1 MNQTFDNWWAHV
13 VAALAEDG
21 YEREAEKYKEISE
34 HAYKAGRLA
43 EREEIA
49 QMFDAE
55 HEKRQGV
62 DNFAQC
68 AAVAIRSRK

>member
-1 MNQTFDNWWAHV
+1 MKFEELWGDPNSVRYLESRKTM
-13 VAALAEDG
+13 ALLWFE
-21 YEREAEKYKEISE
+21 
-34 HAYKAGRLA
+34 AGRKA

-62 DNFAQC
+62 DTFAQC
-68 AAVAIRSRK
+68 AAVAIRARK

>member
-1 MNQTFDNWWAHV
+1 MTDEELNVLSCALEFWDGFGNDATFN
-13 VAALAEDG
+13 
-21 YEREAEKYKEISE
+21 ERKFRRAVFE
-34 HAYKAGRLA
+34 AGRKT

-68 AAVAIRSRK
+68 AAVAIRARK